1 MCVCVS
7 WAGKAET
14 VSLTPTM
21 FVMRTCDFQVNGREE
36 NLKLHLAERKSQKYP
51 GALGSSQFT
60 PRCRLKRYPV
70 PIVFPLS
77 QRYKAGLQMPL
88 EVEKKIENRLE
99 RWFDGVP
106 QSSKLAEWKL
116 D

>member
-1 MCVCVS
+1 MCVCMCVCVS

-60 PRCRLKRYPV
+60 PRCTQKISGAHRLSLV
-70 PIVFPLS
+70 T
-77 QRYKAGLQMPL
+77 
-88 EVEKKIENRLE
+88 KI
-99 RWFDGVP
+99 
-106 QSSKLAEWKL
+106 QSRPSNAA
-116 D
+116 